1 VGDLRTDSNRNSPPE
16 HSRTSESPAERL
28 RALWR
33 QGQRPEVAGIL
44 AGIGTLSPAQQATV
58 LRVDQRERWLTGERV
73 EVEAYLSAYP
83 SVRADDEAVLDLVF
97 GEILLRKELGEA
109 PGSEEYLAR
118 FPERAS
124 LLRLQFEVH
133 QLLPS
138 VSGSQSDA
146 VSFGLPLTVD
156 DVHRPPSTGQ
166 AAPAPAQ
173 TPEESEKV
181 GPKRIGR
188 YITDGI
194 LGEGHFGVVYRARD
208 EELRRIVAIK
218 VPKRE
223 RIATEADVEAYLAE
237 ARTVAGLDHPAIVP
251 VYDVGRGADGLCYV
265 VSKYIP
271 GSNLAER
278 LACGRP
284 PLAETVALLASV
296 AEALD
301 HAHCKG
307 LVHRDVKPAN
317 MILDERGNVYLA
329 DFGLALRPEDFGEA
343 APFAGTPAYMSPEQ
357 ARGEAHR
364 VDRRSDVFGLGVV
377 LYELLTGRRPFTGH
391 TVPATLDAI
400 LHADPVRPQY
410 YDARI
415 PGELSRTCLKCLAKQ
430 PGDRH
435 QTAEELASDLR
446 AWLAAAA
453 PAPTPVPASTPKR
466 VLPRT
471 RAELQQL
478 LADAE
483 SKPTPRH
490 VRGRDPGTPSM
501 GCLFWVTA
509 LALASTWAW
518 MAGGRLAIG
527 MVVLVGAL
535 LFWLIVRRTGFR
547 LW

>member
-1 VGDLRTDSNRNSPPE
+1 
-16 HSRTSESPAERL
+16 
-28 RALWR
+28 
-33 QGQRPEVAGIL
+33 
-44 AGIGTLSPAQQATV
+44 V
-58 LRVDQRERWLTGERV
+58 LRVDQRERWLAGERV
-73 EVEAYLSAYP
+73 EVEAYLSAYS

-97 GEILLRKELGEA
+97 GEILLRQELGEA

-138 VSGSQSDA
+138 VSGSQSDSA
-146 VSFGLPLTVD
+146 SFGLPLTVD
-156 DVHRPPSTGQ
+156 DVHRPPSTGTGQ

-173 TPEESEKV
+173 TPEKSEKV
-181 GPKRIGR
+181 GPERIGR
-188 YITDGI
+188 YTVEGI

-223 RIATEADVEAYLAE
+223 LIATEADVEAYLAE
-237 ARTVAGLDHPAIVP
+237 ARIVAGLDHPAIVP

-317 MILDERGNVYLA
+317 MMLDERGNVYLA

-343 APFAGTPAYMSPEQ
+343 ARFAGTPAYMSPEQ
-357 ARGEAHR
+357 ARGEADR
-364 VDRRSDVFGLGVV
+364 VDRRSDVFSLGVV
-377 LYELLTGRRPFTGH
+377 LYELLTGRRPFPGH
-391 TVPATLDAI
+391 TVSAILDAI

-446 AWLAAAA
+446 AWLAAMA
-453 PAPTPVPASTPKR
+453 PAPTPAPASAPKR
-466 VLPRT
+466 VAPRT

-478 LADAE
+478 LAEAE
-483 SKPTPRH
+483 PKPGPRR
-490 VRGRDPGTPSM
+490 VRSGDRATPSM

-509 LALASTWAW
+509 LALGATWAW
-518 MAGGRLAIG
+518 MAGGGLAFG
-527 MVVLVGAL
+527 MVVVMGVL
-535 LFWLIVRRTGFR
+535 LLWLIVHFTDFR
-547 LW
+547 VW